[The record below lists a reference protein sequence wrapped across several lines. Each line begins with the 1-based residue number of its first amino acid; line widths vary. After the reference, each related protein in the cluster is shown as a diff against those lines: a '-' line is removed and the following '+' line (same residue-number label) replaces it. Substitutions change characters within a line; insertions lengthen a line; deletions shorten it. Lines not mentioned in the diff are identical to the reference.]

1 MKKKCIPIAVLCL
14 TCFVSINSSYEQGAF
29 DGLKKITICSFIS
42 FLSLQS
48 NKLLQQSEIKQKLSS
63 VQKMNCITGIANK
76 KVISVFYV
84 SGVLCSSLQSAIQAK
99 YFLQF
104 DSIFPWNPQRR
115 RKKTNWQLYVILA
128 VLQRFHP
135 PFLLSRTFETF
146 FRKLS
151 ILSKI

>member
-1 MKKKCIPIAVLCL
+1 MKRKCIPITVLCL
-14 TCFVSINSSYEQGAF
+14 TYFVSTNSSYEQDAF
-29 DGLKKITICSFIS
+29 DGLKKITIYSFIS

-84 SGVLCSSLQSAIQAK
+84 SGVLCSWLQSAIQTK

-104 DSIFPWNPQRR
+104 DSIFLWKLQRR
-115 RKKTNWQLYVILA
+115 RKTTNWQLYVILA

-151 ILSKI
+151 ILLKI